1 MSELTESVSRM
12 IREFEKLP
20 GIGKKSA
27 ERIAYHL
34 LKLNKQ
40 EALALADS
48 ITAVKENVRYCKHC
62 YNLAEDTLSDA
73 THKSNTDVLCEICK
87 DPRRNQSIICVVEQP
102 QDLIMLEQTGRYEG
116 LYHVLLGRLAP
127 LDKITPDQLTIAV
140 LIERVQSGTVD
151 EIVMGTNP
159 TVDGDATAFY
169 IIGQLDALPNKPKVT
184 RLARGITTGSD
195 LQFANKEMLA
205 DALSE
210 RQEMR

>member
-1 MSELTESVSRM
+1 MTELTESVSRM

-34 LKLNKQ
+34 LKVDKP

-48 ITAVKENVRYCKHC
+48 IKAVKENVRYCKHC
-62 YNLAEDTLSDA
+62 FNLAEEE
-73 THKSNTDVLCEICK
+73 LCEICRN
-87 DPRRNQSIICVVEQP
+87 PHRNQTLLCVVEQP
-102 QDLIMLEQTGRYEG
+102 QDLIMLEQMGRYEG
-116 LYHVLLGRLAP
+116 LYHVLLGRLSP
-127 LDKITPDQLTIAV
+127 LDKITPDQLTIAALV
-140 LIERVQSGTVD
+140 QRVQSGTFR

-159 TVDGDATAFY
+159 TVEGDSTAYY
-169 IIGQLDALPNKPKVT
+169 IISQLESLPNKPRVT
-184 RLARGITTGSD
+184 RLARGLTTGSD

-205 DALSE
+205 DAFSE